1 MAIEDAGVGVVLR
14 PRIATGFVRLSAAFE
29 SQGRYADAVRAC
41 YLGMRCGDS
50 NSSNTDL
57 GRRMARARVAGQLPP
72 VDWKPVERR
81 ERC

>member
-41 YLGMRCGDS
+41 YLVRSCPGGWWLYHRKLLCTVHYLVVPHVS
-50 NSSNTDL
+50 AL
-57 GRRMARARVAGQLPP
+57 
-72 VDWKPVERR
+72 
-81 ERC
+81 